1 MLKFSIV
8 RKRQKSLENT
18 KLIYYSYENGI
29 ITMAEKGMSSIHEQ
43 MSIKIREIFEKNQKE
58 SGKMS
63 VERLYE
69 KARLHMGATEEERL
83 RKARARTVIMTK
95 ILAMQAKRQE
105 VTEEM
110 LNRKCTI

>member
-1 MLKFSIV
+1 
-8 RKRQKSLENT
+8 
-18 KLIYYSYENGI
+18 
-29 ITMAEKGMSSIHEQ
+29 
-43 MSIKIREIFEKNQKE
+43 
-58 SGKMS
+58 MS